1 MYSVLSWMQQGID
14 KHVVDDTEEAR
25 LNTEQYPRPL
35 NIIEGPLMTV
45 CGVFILSTL
54 VSSLVVSF
62 LSLADYNRCELISC
76 INNMCFWQML
86 SWAHMKNGR

>member
-1 MYSVLSWMQQGID
+1 MQQGID

-62 LSLADYNRCELISC
+62 LSLSDYNRCELISC

-86 SWAHMKNGR
+86 TWAHMKNGR